1 MPDAHLELSVVVP
14 VYGCRASLV
23 ALYERLTAALR
34 AITPDYELLLVDD
47 GTADGSWDVLAG
59 LAAADPAVRALR
71 LSRNF
76 GQDAAITAG
85 LTRSAGRWVVVMD
98 CDLQEPPEAIPELYT
113 RAQEG
118 FEVVRTVRGG
128 RQHTRL
134 RRAASRAY
142 RRLLLERARDV
153 EYSNMS
159 LLSRKVVDAYLSL
172 NDSDREFTLALDWLG
187 FPQAAIA
194 IDYQPR
200 AAGESSYTLA
210 RLLRVALAGM
220 TFRTTVLL
228 RVVVFIGFLVAILG
242 VGLAAYNVYERFAGH
257 QPAGYT
263 SLVVLTLVLGGFII
277 LSVGVVGLYV
287 GRIFE
292 QVRRRPLFLVDR
304 EVGGPAA
311 EAEAARGTERESTPR
326 S

>member
-1 MPDAHLELSVVVP
+1 MPDAHVELSVVVP

-23 ALYERLTAALR
+23 PLHERLTAALR
-34 AITPDYELLLVDD
+34 GVTSDYELLFVDD

-59 LAAADPAVRALR
+59 LAAGDPAVRALR

-85 LTRSAGRWVVVMD
+85 LSRSAGRWVVVMD
-98 CDLQEPPEAIPELYT
+98 CDLQEPPEAIPDLYT

-118 FEVVRTVRGG
+118 YEVVRTVRGR
-128 RQHTRL
+128 RQHARL

-142 RRLLLERARDV
+142 RRLLLERARQV

-159 LLSRKVVDAYLSL
+159 LLSRKVVDAFLTL
-172 NDSDREFTLALDWLG
+172 RDSDREFTLALDWLG
-187 FPQAAIA
+187 FPQATID

-200 AAGESSYTLA
+200 AAGESSYTLG
-210 RLLRVALAGM
+210 RLVRVALAGM

-228 RVVVFIGFLVAILG
+228 RVVVFIGFLVALLG
-242 VGLAAYNVYERFAGH
+242 AGLAAYNVYERLFGH

-304 EVGGPAA
+304 EVGGPAGDA
-311 EAEAARGTERESTPR
+311 DRAPGGEREPTR
-326 S
+326 RT

>member
-1 MPDAHLELSVVVP
+1 MPEPRVDLSVVVP

-23 ALYERLTAALR
+23 ALYERLTAAVG
-34 AITPDYELLLVDD
+34 AVTGDYELLFVDD
-47 GTADGSWDVLAG
+47 GTDDGSWDVLAG
-59 LAAADPAVRALR
+59 LAAADPAVRAIR

-85 LTRSAGRWVVVMD
+85 LTRSAGAWAVVMD

-118 FEVVRTVRGG
+118 YEVVRTIRAR
-128 RQHTRL
+128 RQHARL

-142 RRLLLERARDV
+142 RRALLERTREV

-159 LLSRKVVDAYLSL
+159 LLSRKVIDAFLSL
-172 NDSDREFTLALDWLG
+172 RDSDREFTLALDWLG
-187 FPQAAIA
+187 FAQTAVD
-194 IDYQPR
+194 IDYHPR
-200 AAGESSYTLA
+200 SEGRSSYTA
-210 RLLRVALAGM
+210 GRLLRVALAGM

-228 RVVVFIGFLVAILG
+228 RVVVLCGFVVAALG

-257 QPAGYT
+257 QPEGYT
-263 SLVVLTLVLGGFII
+263 SLVVLLLLFGGFII
-277 LSVGVVGLYV
+277 LCVGVVGLYV

-292 QVRRRPLFLVDR
+292 QVRQRPLFLVDR
-304 EVGGPAA
+304 EVGGPA
-311 EAEAARGTERESTPR
+311 RDPERER
-326 S
+326 SEREPTAGS